1 MKPGTVSISWQEY
14 RHGWNKVDA
23 EVIEESM
30 LAIYV
35 NAVEIGTLMAS
46 PRDQIQLAL
55 GFLKNEGII
64 ESLVEVREAYISQKG
79 CCVDIWLDHPVIKP
93 DKKIITSGCG
103 GGFTYNDLSS
113 IAQSVQGNIS
123 LPPFRLARL
132 FNKLQAPDSLYSRAR
147 GVHAAAIS
155 DGEKLLAV
163 AEDVGR
169 HNAVDKLVGM
179 CMLAKIETR
188 GSILLTTGRISSEML
203 RKGAAMGCPI
213 IASRNSPTSMS
224 VEMAKIWNITLVG
237 YVRQGT
243 LRAYTHPE
251 RLQKTEPAS
260 LYPIAGD

>member
-1 MKPGTVSISWQEY
+1 MKSGTVSVSWQEY
-14 RHGWNKVDA
+14 RHGWNQVDA
-23 EVIEESM
+23 EVIEETM
-30 LAIYV
+30 LTVYV
-35 NAVEIGTLMAS
+35 NAVEIGTMMAS

-64 ESLVEVREAYISQKG
+64 ENLYEVREAYISKKG

-93 DKKIITSGCG
+93 NKKIITSGCG
-103 GGFTYNDLSS
+103 GGFTYNDLTS
-113 IAQSVQGNIS
+113 IAQPVQEGIYIS
-123 LPPFRLARL
+123 PTQLSRL

-155 DGEKLLAV
+155 SGETLLAV

-179 CMLAKIETR
+179 CMLAKIETQ
-188 GSILLTTGRISSEML
+188 GLILLTTGRISSEML

-224 VEMAKIWNITLVG
+224 VEMAKTWNITLVG
-237 YVRQGT
+237 YVRKGT

-260 LYPIAGD
+260 LVPLAGD